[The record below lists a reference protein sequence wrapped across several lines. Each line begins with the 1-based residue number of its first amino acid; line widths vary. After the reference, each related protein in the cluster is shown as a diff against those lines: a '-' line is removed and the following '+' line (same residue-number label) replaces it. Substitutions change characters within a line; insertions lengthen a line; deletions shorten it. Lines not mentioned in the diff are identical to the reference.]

1 MVQCPW
7 WGGANSTVVVRQVT
21 RKYTVLL
28 CRALTGKQS
37 QYRRRMKYL
46 LVLNVCGSFATQLRS
61 AGDWVAGCR
70 CGGFTIG

>member
-1 MVQCPW
+1 MSRVIPERSAKAGAAGKGGGPDQYTGT
-7 WGGANSTVVVRQVT
+7 WG
-21 RKYTVLL
+21 L
-28 CRALTGKQS
+28 S